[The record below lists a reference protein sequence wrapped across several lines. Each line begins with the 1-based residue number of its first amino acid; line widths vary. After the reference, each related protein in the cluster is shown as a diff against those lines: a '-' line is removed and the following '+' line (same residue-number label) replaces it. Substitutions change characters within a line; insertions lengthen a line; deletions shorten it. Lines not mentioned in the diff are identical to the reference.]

1 MKKILSNKKIIIGIV
16 AIIVIIV
23 ILFVIGALKFNLSFV
38 TTPTAPQKEEVI
50 QQQKLAS
57 RAITFAGT
65 QGKPTFSIKLPLGW
79 AKGEDPR
86 VDLLAGS
93 ITPEKLSSGQSFT
106 VNINAVVD
114 THPATLKSFA
124 DYQASWKDQMLGQ
137 YPSMK
142 FVSDATIKV
151 NGMDVY
157 IFEIKNPRPDGAVIW
172 QIQYVFFVDDKYAVV
187 VTGSA
192 PDTSFQKYKDI
203 MESSIASLN
212 KVAP

>member
-1 MKKILSNKKIIIGIV
+1 MKNILGKPKIIIGAV
-16 AIIVIIV
+16 VTIVIVIV
-23 ILFVIGALKFNLSFV
+23 LFAIGVLS
-38 TTPTAPQKEEVI
+38 TAQQKEEVT
-50 QQQKLAS
+50 QQPNLAP
-57 RAITFAGT
+57 RKITFAGT
-65 QGKPTFSIKLPLGW
+65 KGKPTFSIKLPLGW
-79 AKGEDPR
+79 AKAEDPR

-93 ITPEKLSSGQSFT
+93 ITSEKLPSRQSFT

-114 THPATLKSFA
+114 THPNTLKNFA

-142 FVSDATIKV
+142 FVSDAVKKV

-157 IFEIKNPRPDGAVIW
+157 VFEIKNPRPDGAVVW
-172 QIQYVFFVDDKYAVV
+172 QIQYVFYVNDKYAVV

-192 PDTSFQKYKDI
+192 PDTSLQKYKNI
-203 MESSIASLN
+203 IELSIESLD